1 MSTIL
6 EHPAVQALLAETDV
20 DPSTLRSCRQR
31 LTRFLE
37 RYLPRFYRKEQR
49 EHASLIIQGKLT
61 GLERKTTEPIANQAG
76 QKRRPLQLFVGAG
89 QWEDQAVRRELRRHV
104 REEIGSRRA
113 ALVVDGL
120 AVAKKGADSC
130 GVQRQWC
137 GHLGKVENCQV
148 GVFLA
153 YASPYGR
160 ALVDA
165 ALYLPQEW
173 AADKKR
179 RAKTYVPQAVEF
191 KEKWR
196 LALEQITTAGREL
209 PHGWVVGDDEYGRVS
224 ELRSALRGLGE
235 RYVLDVPCNTLV
247 RPLRRGA
254 DGRKPP
260 FVRADVWAASQ
271 PKRRWR
277 TVTLRAGEKGP
288 LRVRALTAQVQTKEE
303 NGLAGPR
310 ERLLVLRTMEKT
322 PRTSYSV
329 SNASRREPLAELAR
343 VHGERHRVEELF
355 QEGNGEVGLDQY
367 ELRAWT
373 GWHHH
378 MTLSMVSL
386 WFLQLERRRI
396 GGEKSRDHGVA
407 GPSGD
412 DRVAA
417 EPAAEPARNQR
428 PGQQSAA
435 A

>member
-1 MSTIL
+1 MSTVL
-6 EHPAVQALLAETDV
+6 EHPSAQALLAETEV
-20 DPSTLRSCRQR
+20 EPGTVRSCRPR
-31 LTRFLE
+31 LTRFLQ

-49 EHASLIIQGKLT
+49 EHAVEVIEGKLS

-89 QWEDQAVRRELRRHV
+89 LWDDEAVRVELRRHV

-113 ALVVDGL
+113 VLVLDNL
-120 AVAKKGADSC
+120 AVPKKGTDSC

-173 AADKKR
+173 ASDEQR
-179 RAKTYVPQAVEF
+179 RAKTYVPEAVVF
-191 KEKWR
+191 REKWR
-196 LALEQITTAGREL
+196 LALEQVRGAGRDL
-209 PHGWVVGDDEYGRVS
+209 PHGWVVGDDEFGRVS

-277 TVTLRAGEKGP
+277 TIILRAGEKGP

-303 NGLAGPR
+303 GGLVGPR
-310 ERLLVLRTMEKT
+310 ERLLVLRTMETT

-343 VHGERHRVEELF
+343 VHSERHRVEELF

-378 MTLSMVSL
+378 MTLSIVSL

-396 GGEKSRDHGVA
+396 GEKKSRDHGVA
-407 GPSGD
+407 GPANN
-412 DRVAA
+412 DRAA
-417 EPAAEPARNQR
+417 EEPPGKPARNQR
-428 PGQQSAA
+428 TSEQSAA